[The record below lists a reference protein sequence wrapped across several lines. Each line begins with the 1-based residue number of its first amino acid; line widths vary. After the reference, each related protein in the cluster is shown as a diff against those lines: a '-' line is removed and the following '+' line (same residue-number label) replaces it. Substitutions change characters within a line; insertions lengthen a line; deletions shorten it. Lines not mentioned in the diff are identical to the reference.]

1 MTGSS
6 FRAGHP
12 KNVYM
17 SKPRIAAWI
26 AGSALLLSSGVA
38 LAQEAQPEDP
48 TVEETELVE
57 STVEDDDLE
66 VEDETDVEKSDEQ
79 VVETAE
85 TEVLVEGEE
94 SSESGEENH
103 GSVVS
108 EAAKNHE
115 FDEACGN
122 HGAYVSEVA
131 RGGDPDDP
139 ECAKDDVVEG
149 EVEAGTAET
158 STEKPGKSGDA
169 KGKAK
174 TSGGKAAKRG
184 K

>member
-48 TVEETELVE
+48 TVDETELVE
-57 STVEDDDLE
+57 STVVDENLE
-66 VEDETDVEKSDEQ
+66 VEDDTDLEKSDEQ
-79 VVETAE
+79 VVEAAE
-85 TEVLVEGEE
+85 TGDLDEGEE
-94 SSESGEENH
+94 SSEENH

-108 EAAKNHE
+108 QAAKNHE

-139 ECAKDDVVEG
+139 ECAKEDVVED
-149 EVEAGTAET
+149 EVETET
-158 STEKPGKSGDA
+158 HESSTEKPGKSSDA

-174 TSGGKAAKRG
+174 ASGSKAAKRG